1 MYLTRGLAGVR
12 NEEDVTVVEE
22 EDVTVVA
29 MVAEEEEVMV
39 AVGGEVTVEGVTE
52 LPVGVVGATVE
63 PYERRLC
70 VKNNF
75 PPLNEDTV
83 GNDEAVSGEMVL
95 KGAAGAVAVVAAG
108 AVAAAAVIPVAAA
121 SAAASTAVTTEEA
134 V

>member
-1 MYLTRGLAGVR
+1 M
-12 NEEDVTVVEE
+12 
-22 EDVTVVA
+22 TVVA
-29 MVAEEEEVMV
+29 MVAEEEEGMV

-83 GNDEAVSGEMVL
+83 GNDEAVSEEMVL
-95 KGAAGAVAVVAAG
+95 KGPTISLDSPLILEPSLDTNLRLA
-108 AVAAAAVIPVAAA
+108 IW
-121 SAAASTAVTTEEA
+121 
-134 V
+134 